1 MKPAILNKGLIGVL
15 LCFVVLNIYKTKN
28 LYSHPDYPYDAR
40 NVFIAGSLW
49 LEGKNPYNDSLLKAE
64 WQNIA
69 AQNNLNTTKPPG
81 FKDCGMIYPFWSIP
95 ILVPYYLFSWSVAK
109 QIIWILSWLF
119 ILIIA
124 WFASKSF
131 GIKALNFWLWLV
143 ILIAFKSSL
152 VAVALGQPL
161 LMSLAAIM
169 ASWYFYTKNKE
180 ALSGIL
186 LGIAMLKVTLCIPF
200 VILFL
205 ANKKWKLIFFLSI
218 FPIVAALSFYMVSGN
233 LNIPEMFENMATQM
247 QINYAGPTLTAI
259 NTNLTELGIL
269 FNYFNGTDY
278 KFISMLNLFTLLF
291 GIIILVGFYLKG
303 FLKEYSFLGLLFLW
317 NFLFSYHLIYDCLL
331 LVFLVPLV
339 KTNGHEK
346 WIWLVLF
353 APLFL
358 PINGI
363 FKNTDWVQFH
373 LPITLLALF
382 LYLVYEMTKNEI
394 SNQEQ
399 N

>member
-1 MKPAILNKGLIGVL
+1 
-15 LCFVVLNIYKTKN
+15 
-28 LYSHPDYPYDAR
+28 
-40 NVFIAGSLW
+40 
-49 LEGKNPYNDSLLKAE
+49 
-64 WQNIA
+64 
-69 AQNNLNTTKPPG
+69 
-81 FKDCGMIYPFWSIP
+81 
-95 ILVPYYLFSWSVAK
+95 
-109 QIIWILSWLF
+109 
-119 ILIIA
+119 
-124 WFASKSF
+124 
-131 GIKALNFWLWLV
+131 
-143 ILIAFKSSL
+143 
-152 VAVALGQPL
+152 
-161 LMSLAAIM
+161 
-169 ASWYFYTKNKE
+169 
-180 ALSGIL
+180 
-186 LGIAMLKVTLCIPF
+186 
-200 VILFL
+200 
-205 ANKKWKLIFFLSI
+205 
-218 FPIVAALSFYMVSGN
+218 
-233 LNIPEMFENMATQM
+233 MFENMATQM

-303 FLKEYSFLGLLFLW
+303 FLKEYSFLGLLILW

>member
-1 MKPAILNKGLIGVL
+1 
-15 LCFVVLNIYKTKN
+15 
-28 LYSHPDYPYDAR
+28 
-40 NVFIAGSLW
+40 
-49 LEGKNPYNDSLLKAE
+49 
-64 WQNIA
+64 
-69 AQNNLNTTKPPG
+69 
-81 FKDCGMIYPFWSIP
+81 MIYPFWSIP

-278 KFISMLNLFTLLF
+278 KFISMLNLFTRLF

-303 FLKEYSFLGLLFLW
+303 FLKSF
-317 NFLFSYHLIYDCLL
+317 
-331 LVFLVPLV
+331 
-339 KTNGHEK
+339 KT
-346 WIWLVLF
+346 
-353 APLFL
+353 P
-358 PINGI
+358 
-363 FKNTDWVQFH
+363 
-373 LPITLLALF
+373 ALR
-382 LYLVYEMTKNEI
+382 
-394 SNQEQ
+394 
-399 N
+399 